1 MQFYKNQGKEVPER
15 FKKKAETGQL
25 GGGSGRS
32 GGGGKGGSG
41 GGGLS
46 NTGGP
51 LDNRGGP
58 LGRPKKPS
66 LVSKSPLG
74 KIGQFA
80 KDNPALA
87 GVSGLAAYDLGKGIL
102 SKIMNLRGPGVR
114 GGRAGF
120 RSAGGNV
127 AT

>member
-1 MQFYKNQGKEVPER
+1 MPDR

-25 GGGSGRS
+25 GGGGGRS
-32 GGGGKGGSG
+32 GGSGGGKGGSG

-51 LDNRGGP
+51 LSNRGGTLDKP
-58 LGRPKKPS
+58 SKEPS
-66 LVSKSPLG
+66 LVSKTPLG
-74 KIGQFA
+74 KVGQFA
-80 KDNPALA
+80 KDNPVL
-87 GVSGLAAYDLGKGIL
+87 GIAAYDLGKGIL

-114 GGRAGF
+114 GGTVGR
-120 RSAGGNV
+120 RSAGSFT